1 MANTHL
7 WTTQLT
13 DRRSRKVIFLS
24 HCLLNENTRYLGGAC
39 HAGGVPDIIQTCLEE
54 GIGIVQMPCPEQH
67 AWGGVL
73 KRRLLW
79 FFGSQGTWLY
89 QLRNLLLPILL
100 WYTRRIYRA
109 LARQVANQIQDY
121 LSSGFIVVGIVG
133 VDGSPSC
140 GVLQTLDMQRS
151 LELIGQLPPTAHA
164 DDMNAI
170 VQTCLIDGKGIFI
183 ELLQQE
189 LERHRLN
196 VPVFSHDLIA
206 ELQGRTQPFRV

>member
-24 HCLLNENTRYLGGAC
+24 HCLLNENTRYLGGAGY
-39 HAGGVPDIIQTCLEE
+39 AGSVPAIIQTCLEG

-100 WYTRRIYRA
+100 WYTRRIYRT
-109 LARQVANQIQDY
+109 LARQVANQIRDY
-121 LSSGFIVVGIVG
+121 VSSGFTVVGVVG

-140 GVLQTLDMQRS
+140 GVLQTLDMPCS
-151 LELIGQLPPTAHA
+151 LELIGRLSPTAHA

-170 VQTCLIDGKGIFI
+170 VQTCLVDGKGIFI
-183 ELLQQE
+183 EGLQQE

-196 VPVFSHDLIA
+196 VTVFSHDLIA
-206 ELQGRTQPFRV
+206 ELQGRTQPFRI